1 MLVKVGDHVGRD
13 VRPRVAHLV
22 DELLGDRM
30 EGDAAAGSGVLGD
43 DERPVGARLGDRVA
57 DVGQVGDRTPVVQ
70 AVPPGAL
77 RTTLEDVPG
86 DDPRGELVPVVGA
99 PAELVPQR
107 GHG

>member
-1 MLVKVGDHVGRD
+1 
-13 VRPRVAHLV
+13 
-22 DELLGDRM
+22 M

-86 DDPRGELVPVVGA
+86 DDPAASWSQSSAPQPNSCRSGAMVSAVSVDRPVTTTFA
-99 PAELVPQR
+99 PRASASTIGVEPM
-107 GHG
+107 

>member
-1 MLVKVGDHVGRD
+1 
-13 VRPRVAHLV
+13 
-22 DELLGDRM
+22 M
-30 EGDAAAGSGVLGD
+30 ERDAAAGSGVLGD

-86 DDPRGELVPVVGA
+86 DDPGGELVPVLGA
-99 PAELVPQR
+99 PAELVRSGAMVSAVSVDRPVTTTFAPR
-107 GHG
+107 ASASTIGVEPM